1 MHISQRF
8 FQTQILSYAGHQI
21 LVWETLMWSSMHT
34 AENEYIYMHINI
46 KNLVTEGVRML
57 DGKTS
62 TLWACPEFLSHAK
75 MALLSQY

>member
-1 MHISQRF
+1 
-8 FQTQILSYAGHQI
+8 
-21 LVWETLMWSSMHT
+21 MWSSMHT